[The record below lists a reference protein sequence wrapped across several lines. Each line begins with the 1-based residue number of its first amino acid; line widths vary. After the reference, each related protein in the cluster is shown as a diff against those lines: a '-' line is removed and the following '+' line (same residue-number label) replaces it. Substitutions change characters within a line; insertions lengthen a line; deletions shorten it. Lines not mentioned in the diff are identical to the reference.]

1 MFRSFAILCIMKTF
15 ALYCCYFYV
24 ICIAKRNTVKAFF
37 DLLPVICF
45 FITFKVA
52 GSYTSELAPIF
63 PVTADLIP
71 IVSAT
76 AVIIAVSLIQM
87 GLIYLKGQKPS
98 KMAVFS
104 TLLVVLFGGMTIA
117 FQDPAFIQWK
127 PTLLYWLFAAILL
140 FGRIGKKDYIKK
152 VFNGINMPDQAWKT
166 VENFCLIFL
175 VLIGVINLFVAYTF
189 SMDIWVDFKLF
200 GLLGLTLLF
209 TIGLGFYVAK
219 YAEEAQNTKNN

>member
-1 MFRSFAILCIMKTF
+1 MD
-15 ALYCCYFYV
+15 
-24 ICIAKRNTVKAFF
+24 TVKAFF

-45 FITFKVA
+45 FITFKLA
-52 GSYTSELAPIF
+52 GSYVNELTPII
-63 PVTADLIP
+63 PVGEDLIP

-76 AVIIAVSLIQM
+76 AVIIVASVLQM
-87 GLIYLKGQKPS
+87 GFILLKGEKPS
-98 KMAVFS
+98 KMDVFS

-140 FGRIGKKDYIKK
+140 FGRLGKKDYIKK
-152 VFNGINMPDQAWKT
+152 VFSGISLPDSAWKN
-166 VENFCLIFL
+166 VENLCLAFL
-175 VLIGVINLFVAYTF
+175 ILIGFINIFVAYSF

-219 YAEEAQNTKNN
+219 YAEEAQNTGNKN

>member
-1 MFRSFAILCIMKTF
+1 MD
-15 ALYCCYFYV
+15 
-24 ICIAKRNTVKAFF
+24 TVKAFF

-45 FITFKVA
+45 FITFKLA
-52 GSYTSELAPIF
+52 GSYVNELTPIL
-63 PVTADLIP
+63 PVGEDLIP

-76 AVIIAVSLIQM
+76 AVIIVASVLQM
-87 GLIYLKGQKPS
+87 GFILLKGEKPS

-152 VFNGINMPDQAWKT
+152 VFSGISLPDSAWKN
-166 VENFCLIFL
+166 VENLCLAFL
-175 VLIGVINLFVAYTF
+175 ILIGFINIFVAYSF

-219 YAEEAQNTKNN
+219 YAEEAQNTGNKN

>member
-1 MFRSFAILCIMKTF
+1 M
-15 ALYCCYFYV
+15 
-24 ICIAKRNTVKAFF
+24 KAFF

-45 FITFKVA
+45 FITFKLA
-52 GSYTSELAPIF
+52 GSYTAELTPIV
-63 PVTADLIP
+63 PVTPDLIP

-76 AVIIAVSLIQM
+76 AVIIVASLLQM
-87 GLIYLKGQKPS
+87 GFLFLKGQKPS

-104 TLLVVLFGGMTIA
+104 TVLVVLFGGMTIA

-140 FGRIGKKDYIKK
+140 FGRFGKKDYIKT
-152 VFNGINMPDQAWKT
+152 VFTGITMPDFAWRK
-166 VENFCLIFL
+166 VENFCLVFL
-175 VLIGVINLFVAYTF
+175 VAIGFINLFVAYSF

-219 YAEEAQNTKNN
+219 YAEEAQNTKINH

>member
-1 MFRSFAILCIMKTF
+1 M
-15 ALYCCYFYV
+15 
-24 ICIAKRNTVKAFF
+24 KAFF

-45 FITFKVA
+45 FITFKAA
-52 GSYTSELAPIF
+52 GSYTAELAPIV
-63 PVTADLIP
+63 PVAEDLIP

-76 AVIIAVSLIQM
+76 AVIIAVSVIQM

-152 VFNGINMPDQAWKT
+152 VFNGISMPDYAWKT

-219 YAEEAQNTKNN
+219 YAEEAQNTKDN

>member
-1 MFRSFAILCIMKTF
+1 M
-15 ALYCCYFYV
+15 
-24 ICIAKRNTVKAFF
+24 KAFF

-45 FITFKVA
+45 FITFKAA
-52 GSYTSELAPIF
+52 GSYTAELAPIV
-63 PVTADLIP
+63 PVSADLIP
-71 IVSAT
+71 IVTAT
-76 AVIIAVSLIQM
+76 AVIIAASLIQM
-87 GLIYLKGQKPS
+87 GFIYFKGEKPS
-98 KMAVFS
+98 KMAIFS

-140 FGRIGKKDYIKK
+140 FGRFTKKDYIKK
-152 VFNGINMPDQAWKT
+152 VFAGIALPEHAWCN
-166 VENFCLIFL
+166 VENFCLGFL
-175 VLIGVINLFVAYTF
+175 IIIGFINLAVAYSF

-219 YAEEAQNTKNN
+219 YAQEAQNTGNN

>member
-1 MFRSFAILCIMKTF
+1 M
-15 ALYCCYFYV
+15 
-24 ICIAKRNTVKAFF
+24 KAFF

-45 FITFKVA
+45 FITFKLA
-52 GSYTSELAPIF
+52 GSYVNELTPIL
-63 PVTADLIP
+63 PVGEDLIP
-71 IVSAT
+71 IVLAT
-76 AVIIAVSLIQM
+76 AVIIVASVLQM
-87 GLIYLKGQKPS
+87 GFILLKGEKPS

-140 FGRIGKKDYIKK
+140 FGRLGKKDYIKK
-152 VFNGINMPDQAWKT
+152 VFSGISLPESAWKN
-166 VENFCLIFL
+166 VENLCLAFL
-175 VLIGVINLFVAYTF
+175 ILIGFINIFVAYSF

-219 YAEEAQNTKNN
+219 YAEEAQNTGNKN

>member
-1 MFRSFAILCIMKTF
+1 M
-15 ALYCCYFYV
+15 
-24 ICIAKRNTVKAFF
+24 KAFF

-45 FITFKVA
+45 FITFKLA
-52 GSYTSELAPIF
+52 GSYTAELTPIF
-63 PVTADLIP
+63 PVTPDLIP

-76 AVIIAVSLIQM
+76 AVIIIASLLQM
-87 GLIYLKGQKPS
+87 GFLFIKGQKPS

-104 TLLVVLFGGMTIA
+104 TVLVVLFGGMTIA

-140 FGRIGKKDYIKK
+140 FGRFGKKDYIKT
-152 VFNGINMPDQAWKT
+152 VFTGITMPDFAWRK
-166 VENFCLIFL
+166 VENFCLVFL
-175 VLIGVINLFVAYTF
+175 VAIGFINLFVAYSF

-219 YAEEAQNTKNN
+219 YAEEAQNTKINH

>member
-1 MFRSFAILCIMKTF
+1 MD
-15 ALYCCYFYV
+15 
-24 ICIAKRNTVKAFF
+24 TVKAFF

-45 FITFKVA
+45 FITFKLA
-52 GSYTSELAPIF
+52 GSYVNELTPII
-63 PVTADLIP
+63 PVGEDLIP

-76 AVIIAVSLIQM
+76 AVIIVASVLQM
-87 GLIYLKGQKPS
+87 GFILLKGEKPS

-140 FGRIGKKDYIKK
+140 FGRLGKKDYIKK
-152 VFNGINMPDQAWKT
+152 VFSGISLPDSAWKN
-166 VENFCLIFL
+166 VENLCLAFL
-175 VLIGVINLFVAYTF
+175 ILIGFINIFVAYSF

-219 YAEEAQNTKNN
+219 YAEEAQNTGNKN

>member
-1 MFRSFAILCIMKTF
+1 MD
-15 ALYCCYFYV
+15 
-24 ICIAKRNTVKAFF
+24 TVKAFF

-45 FITFKVA
+45 FITFKLA
-52 GSYTSELAPIF
+52 GSYVNELTPII
-63 PVTADLIP
+63 PVGEDLIP

-76 AVIIAVSLIQM
+76 AVIIVASVLQM
-87 GLIYLKGQKPS
+87 GFILLKGEKPS
-98 KMAVFS
+98 KMAIFS

-152 VFNGINMPDQAWKT
+152 VFSGISLPDSAWKN
-166 VENFCLIFL
+166 VENLCLAFL
-175 VLIGVINLFVAYTF
+175 ILIGFINIFVAYSF

-219 YAEEAQNTKNN
+219 YAEEAQNTGNKN

>member
-1 MFRSFAILCIMKTF
+1 M
-15 ALYCCYFYV
+15 
-24 ICIAKRNTVKAFF
+24 KAFF

-45 FITFKVA
+45 FITFKAA
-52 GSYTSELAPIF
+52 GSYTAELAPIV
-63 PVTADLIP
+63 PVSADLIP
-71 IVSAT
+71 IVTAT
-76 AVIIAVSLIQM
+76 AVIIAASLIQM
-87 GLIYLKGQKPS
+87 GFIYFKGEKPS
-98 KMAVFS
+98 KMAIFS

-140 FGRIGKKDYIKK
+140 FGRFTKKDYIKK
-152 VFNGINMPDQAWKT
+152 VFVGIALPEHAWRN
-166 VENFCLIFL
+166 VENFCLGFL
-175 VLIGVINLFVAYTF
+175 IIIGFINLAVAYSF

-219 YAEEAQNTKNN
+219 YAQEAQNTGNN

>member
-1 MFRSFAILCIMKTF
+1 M
-15 ALYCCYFYV
+15 
-24 ICIAKRNTVKAFF
+24 KAFF

-45 FITFKVA
+45 FITFKAA
-52 GSYTSELAPIF
+52 GSYTAELAPIV
-63 PVTADLIP
+63 PVAEDLIP

-76 AVIIAVSLIQM
+76 AVSIAVSVIQM

-152 VFNGINMPDQAWKT
+152 VFNGITMPDYAWKT

-219 YAEEAQNTKNN
+219 YAEEAQNTKDN

>member
-1 MFRSFAILCIMKTF
+1 M
-15 ALYCCYFYV
+15 
-24 ICIAKRNTVKAFF
+24 KAFF

-45 FITFKVA
+45 FVTFKAA
-52 GSYTSELAPIF
+52 GSYTDELAPIV
-63 PVTADLIP
+63 PVAEDLIP

-76 AVIIAVSLIQM
+76 AVIIAVSVIQM

-152 VFNGINMPDQAWKT
+152 VFNGITMPDYAWKT

-219 YAEEAQNTKNN
+219 YAEEAQNTKDN

>member
-1 MFRSFAILCIMKTF
+1 M
-15 ALYCCYFYV
+15 
-24 ICIAKRNTVKAFF
+24 KAFF

-45 FITFKVA
+45 FITFKLA
-52 GSYTSELAPIF
+52 GSYTAELTPIF
-63 PVTADLIP
+63 PGTPDLIP

-76 AVIIAVSLIQM
+76 AVIIIASLLQM
-87 GLIYLKGQKPS
+87 GFLFIKGQKPS

-104 TLLVVLFGGMTIA
+104 TVLVVLFGSMTIA

-140 FGRIGKKDYIKK
+140 FGRFGKKDYIKT
-152 VFNGINMPDQAWKT
+152 VFTGITMPDFAWRK
-166 VENFCLIFL
+166 VENFCLVFL
-175 VLIGVINLFVAYTF
+175 VAIGFINLFVAYSF

-219 YAEEAQNTKNN
+219 YAEEAQNTKINH

>member
-1 MFRSFAILCIMKTF
+1 M
-15 ALYCCYFYV
+15 
-24 ICIAKRNTVKAFF
+24 KAFF

-45 FITFKVA
+45 FITFKLA
-52 GSYTSELAPIF
+52 GSYTAELTPFF
-63 PVTADLIP
+63 PVTPDLIP

-76 AVIIAVSLIQM
+76 AVIIIASLLQM
-87 GLIYLKGQKPS
+87 GFLFIKGQKPS
-98 KMAVFS
+98 KMAFFS
-104 TLLVVLFGGMTIA
+104 TVLVVLFGSMTIA

-140 FGRIGKKDYIKK
+140 FGRFGKKDYIKT
-152 VFNGINMPDQAWKT
+152 VFTGITMPDFAWRK
-166 VENFCLIFL
+166 VENFCLVFL
-175 VLIGVINLFVAYTF
+175 VAIGFINLFVAYSF

-219 YAEEAQNTKNN
+219 YAEEAQNTKINH

>member
-1 MFRSFAILCIMKTF
+1 M
-15 ALYCCYFYV
+15 
-24 ICIAKRNTVKAFF
+24 KAFF

-45 FITFKVA
+45 FITFKAA
-52 GSYTSELAPIF
+52 GSYSAELAPIV
-63 PVTADLIP
+63 PVAEDLIP

-76 AVIIAVSLIQM
+76 AVIIAVSVIQM

-152 VFNGINMPDQAWKT
+152 VFNGISMPDYAWKT

-219 YAEEAQNTKNN
+219 YAEEAQNTKDN

>member
-1 MFRSFAILCIMKTF
+1 M
-15 ALYCCYFYV
+15 
-24 ICIAKRNTVKAFF
+24 KAFF

-45 FITFKVA
+45 FITFKAA
-52 GSYTSELAPIF
+52 GSYTAELAPIV
-63 PVTADLIP
+63 PVAEDLIP

-76 AVIIAVSLIQM
+76 AVIIAVSVIQM

-140 FGRIGKKDYIKK
+140 FGRIGKKDYIRK
-152 VFNGINMPDQAWKT
+152 VFNGISMPDYAWKT

-219 YAEEAQNTKNN
+219 YAEEAQNTKDN

>member
-1 MFRSFAILCIMKTF
+1 M
-15 ALYCCYFYV
+15 
-24 ICIAKRNTVKAFF
+24 KAFF

-45 FITFKVA
+45 FITFRAA
-52 GSYTSELAPIF
+52 GSYTAELAPIV
-63 PVTADLIP
+63 PVAEDLIP

-76 AVIIAVSLIQM
+76 AVIIAVSVIQM

-152 VFNGINMPDQAWKT
+152 VFNGISMPDYAWKT

-219 YAEEAQNTKNN
+219 YAEEAQNTKDN

>member
-1 MFRSFAILCIMKTF
+1 MD
-15 ALYCCYFYV
+15 
-24 ICIAKRNTVKAFF
+24 TVKAFF

-45 FITFKVA
+45 FITFKLA
-52 GSYTSELAPIF
+52 GSYVNELTPIL
-63 PVTADLIP
+63 PVGEDLIP

-76 AVIIAVSLIQM
+76 AVIIVASVLQM
-87 GLIYLKGQKPS
+87 GFILLKGEKPS

-152 VFNGINMPDQAWKT
+152 VFSGISLPDSAWKN
-166 VENFCLIFL
+166 VENLCLAFL
-175 VLIGVINLFVAYTF
+175 ILIGFINIFVAYSF

-209 TIGLGFYVAK
+209 TIGLGLYVAK
-219 YAEEAQNTKNN
+219 YAEEAQNTGNKN

>member
-1 MFRSFAILCIMKTF
+1 M
-15 ALYCCYFYV
+15 
-24 ICIAKRNTVKAFF
+24 KAFF

-45 FITFKVA
+45 FITFKLA
-52 GSYTSELAPIF
+52 GSYTAELAPIV

-76 AVIIAVSLIQM
+76 AVIIIASLLQM
-87 GLIYLKGQKPS
+87 GFLFIKGQKPS

-104 TLLVVLFGGMTIA
+104 TVLVVLFGGMTIA

-140 FGRIGKKDYIKK
+140 FGRFGKKDYIKT
-152 VFNGINMPDQAWKT
+152 VFTGITMPDFAWRK
-166 VENFCLIFL
+166 VENFCLVFL
-175 VLIGVINLFVAYTF
+175 VAIGFINLFVAYSF

-219 YAEEAQNTKNN
+219 YAEEAQNTKINH

>member
-1 MFRSFAILCIMKTF
+1 M
-15 ALYCCYFYV
+15 
-24 ICIAKRNTVKAFF
+24 KAFF
-37 DLLPVICF
+37 YFLPVICF
-45 FITFKVA
+45 FITFKAA
-52 GSYTSELAPIF
+52 GSYTAELAPIV
-63 PVTADLIP
+63 PVAEDLIP

-76 AVIIAVSLIQM
+76 AVIIAVSVIQM

-152 VFNGINMPDQAWKT
+152 VFNGITMPDYAWKT

-219 YAEEAQNTKNN
+219 YAEEAQNTKDN

>member
-1 MFRSFAILCIMKTF
+1 M
-15 ALYCCYFYV
+15 
-24 ICIAKRNTVKAFF
+24 KAFF

-45 FITFKVA
+45 FITFKLA
-52 GSYTSELAPIF
+52 GSYTSELTPIF
-63 PVTADLIP
+63 PVTPDLIP

-76 AVIIAVSLIQM
+76 AVIIIASLLQM
-87 GLIYLKGQKPS
+87 GFLFIKGQKPS

-104 TLLVVLFGGMTIA
+104 TVLVVLFGSMTIA

-140 FGRIGKKDYIKK
+140 FGRFGKKDYIKT
-152 VFNGINMPDQAWKT
+152 VFTGITMPDFAWRK
-166 VENFCLIFL
+166 VENFCLVFL
-175 VLIGVINLFVAYTF
+175 VAIGFINLFVAYSF

-219 YAEEAQNTKNN
+219 YAEEAQNTKINH

>member
-1 MFRSFAILCIMKTF
+1 M
-15 ALYCCYFYV
+15 
-24 ICIAKRNTVKAFF
+24 KAFF

-45 FITFKVA
+45 FITFKLA
-52 GSYTSELAPIF
+52 GSYVNELTPII
-63 PVTADLIP
+63 PVGEDLIP

-76 AVIIAVSLIQM
+76 AVIIVASVLQM
-87 GLIYLKGQKPS
+87 GFILLKGEKPS

-140 FGRIGKKDYIKK
+140 FGRLGKKDYIKK
-152 VFNGINMPDQAWKT
+152 VFSGISLPDSAWKN
-166 VENFCLIFL
+166 VENLCLAFL
-175 VLIGVINLFVAYTF
+175 ILIGFINIFVAYSF

-219 YAEEAQNTKNN
+219 YAEEAQNTGNKN

>member
-1 MFRSFAILCIMKTF
+1 M
-15 ALYCCYFYV
+15 
-24 ICIAKRNTVKAFF
+24 KAFF

-45 FITFKVA
+45 FITFKAA
-52 GSYTSELAPIF
+52 GSYTAELAPIV
-63 PVTADLIP
+63 PVAEDLIP

-76 AVIIAVSLIQM
+76 AVIIAVSVIQM

-117 FQDPAFIQWK
+117 FQDPTFIQWK

-152 VFNGINMPDQAWKT
+152 VFNGITMPDYAWKT

-219 YAEEAQNTKNN
+219 YAEEAQNTKDN

>member
-1 MFRSFAILCIMKTF
+1 M
-15 ALYCCYFYV
+15 
-24 ICIAKRNTVKAFF
+24 KAFF

-45 FITFKVA
+45 FITFKAA
-52 GSYTSELAPIF
+52 GSYTAELAPIV
-63 PVTADLIP
+63 PVAEDLIP

-76 AVIIAVSLIQM
+76 AVIIAVSVIQM

-117 FQDPAFIQWK
+117 FQDPAFIHWK

-152 VFNGINMPDQAWKT
+152 VFNGISMPDYAWKT

-219 YAEEAQNTKNN
+219 YAEEAQNTKDN

>member
-1 MFRSFAILCIMKTF
+1 M
-15 ALYCCYFYV
+15 
-24 ICIAKRNTVKAFF
+24 KAFF

-52 GSYTSELAPIF
+52 GSYTAELSPIV
-63 PVTADLIP
+63 PVVPDLIP

-76 AVIIAVSLIQM
+76 AVIIIASLLQM
-87 GLIYLKGQKPS
+87 GFLFIKGQKPS

-104 TLLVVLFGGMTIA
+104 TVLVVLFGSMTIA

-140 FGRIGKKDYIKK
+140 FGRFGKKDYIKT
-152 VFNGINMPDQAWKT
+152 VFTGITMPDFAWRK
-166 VENFCLIFL
+166 VENFCLVFL
-175 VLIGVINLFVAYTF
+175 VAIGFINLFVAYSF

-219 YAEEAQNTKNN
+219 YAEEAQNTKINH

>member
-1 MFRSFAILCIMKTF
+1 M
-15 ALYCCYFYV
+15 
-24 ICIAKRNTVKAFF
+24 KAFF

-45 FITFKVA
+45 FITFKAA
-52 GSYTSELAPIF
+52 GSYTAELAPIV
-63 PVTADLIP
+63 PVAEDLIP

-76 AVIIAVSLIQM
+76 AVIIAVSVIQM

-140 FGRIGKKDYIKK
+140 FGRIGKKAYIKK
-152 VFNGINMPDQAWKT
+152 VFNGITMPDYAWKT

-219 YAEEAQNTKNN
+219 YAEEAQNTKDN

>member
-1 MFRSFAILCIMKTF
+1 M
-15 ALYCCYFYV
+15 
-24 ICIAKRNTVKAFF
+24 KAFF

-45 FITFKVA
+45 FITFKLA
-52 GSYTSELAPIF
+52 GSYTAELTPIV
-63 PVTADLIP
+63 PVTPDLIP

-76 AVIIAVSLIQM
+76 AVIIVASLLQM
-87 GLIYLKGQKPS
+87 GFLFIKGQKPS

-104 TLLVVLFGGMTIA
+104 TVLVVLFGGMTIA

-140 FGRIGKKDYIKK
+140 FGRFGKKDYIKT
-152 VFNGINMPDQAWKT
+152 VFTGITMPDFAWRK
-166 VENFCLIFL
+166 VENFCLAFL
-175 VLIGVINLFVAYTF
+175 VAIGFINLFVAYSF

-219 YAEEAQNTKNN
+219 YAEEAQNTKINH

>member
-1 MFRSFAILCIMKTF
+1 M
-15 ALYCCYFYV
+15 
-24 ICIAKRNTVKAFF
+24 KAFF

-45 FITFKVA
+45 FITFKAA
-52 GSYTSELAPIF
+52 GSYTAELAPIV
-63 PVTADLIP
+63 PVAEDLIP

-76 AVIIAVSLIQM
+76 AVIIAVSVIQM

-152 VFNGINMPDQAWKT
+152 VFNGITMPDYAWKT

-219 YAEEAQNTKNN
+219 YAEEAQNTKDN